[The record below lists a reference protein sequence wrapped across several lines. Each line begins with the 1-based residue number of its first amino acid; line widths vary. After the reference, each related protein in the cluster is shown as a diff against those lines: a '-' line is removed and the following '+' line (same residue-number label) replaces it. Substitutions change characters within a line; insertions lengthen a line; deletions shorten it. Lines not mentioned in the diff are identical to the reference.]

1 MRTLAA
7 TPPNALLTRALAHI
21 VKHLFEII
29 YPSVYRGYELCIYN
43 NIKVY
48 DTVESVTGSGPNL
61 QVEMMEFFRERKKN
75 TKQQPLSVG
84 ALMVVGRYMLWFLL
98 YTTKSELML

>member
-1 MRTLAA
+1 MYIQQYKGLRYRRISHRKRTKF
-7 TPPNALLTRALAHI
+7 T
-21 VKHLFEII
+21 
-29 YPSVYRGYELCIYN
+29 SGYDGIFSKE
-43 NIKVY
+43 
-48 DTVESVTGSGPNL
+48 
-61 QVEMMEFFRERKKN
+61 KKN